1 MRGDQGSLRVLWSAP
16 NRHGGASYGRRG
28 LDHHAVPRPA
38 PTSTHCTANPNTQS
52 CRNPY
57 MLKLPYAVP
66 PRVPL
71 LDTTILLTSTDTL
84 DAGGR
89 IPVGD
94 SASG

>member
-1 MRGDQGSLRVLWSAP
+1 
-16 NRHGGASYGRRG
+16 
-28 LDHHAVPRPA
+28 
-38 PTSTHCTANPNTQS
+38 
-52 CRNPY
+52 